1 MYATGLSKTIVDSA
15 AEVLETMCFACVLG
29 LAEPEALAE
38 RDNISS
44 TVRFAG
50 DLAGSMSVTVPQPY
64 ARNLASSFLGITEVE
79 VSPLVT
85 RQFVSEL
92 TNMICG
98 CVLTGL
104 DSQGA
109 FQLFTPTVQQAPGVR
124 VVPEPVSGPWI
135 VRPEPVT
142 AVGDP
147 AAEESSPAADA
158 GEAPGPRCLHV
169 LDTGDGVIAVGLQ
182 LETADERRQ

>member
-29 LAEPEALAE
+29 LAEPEVLPGN
-38 RDNISS
+38 DNVSS

-109 FQLFTPTVQQAPGVR
+109 FQLFTPTMQAPGVR

-135 VRPEPVT
+135 VRPESGA
-142 AVGDP
+142 AVGD
-147 AAEESSPAADA
+147 ALAEESSPAAE
-158 GEAPGPRCLHV
+158 GETPGTRCLHV

>member
-1 MYATGLSKTIVDSA
+1 
-15 AEVLETMCFACVLG
+15 VLG
-29 LAEPEALAE
+29 LAESDALPAH
-38 RDNISS
+38 DNISS

-50 DLAGSMSVTVPQPY
+50 DLAGSMSVTVPNPY
-64 ARNLASSFLGITEVE
+64 ARSLASSFLGITEAE
-79 VSPLVT
+79 VSPLIT

-109 FQLFTPTVQQAPGVR
+109 FQLFAPGM
-124 VVPEPVSGPWI
+124 ETASASS
-135 VRPEPVT
+135 RPNQI
-142 AVGDP
+142 
-147 AAEESSPAADA
+147 SPAAAAPGKPADDRGA
-158 GEAPGPRCLHV
+158 GESAGTHCMRV

-182 LETADERRQ
+182 LEADR

>member
-1 MYATGLSKTIVDSA
+1 MHATGLSKTIVDSA

-29 LAEPEALAE
+29 LAEPEELPGN
-38 RDNISS
+38 DNVSS

-64 ARNLASSFLGITEVE
+64 ARNLASSFLGITEAE

-109 FQLFTPTVQQAPGVR
+109 FQLFTPTMGQVAGVR
-124 VVPEPVSGPWI
+124 VVPNPVSGPWT
-135 VRPEPVT
+135 VKPEP
-142 AVGDP
+142 AGAAP
-147 AAEESSPAADA
+147 AEEISPAADA
-158 GEAPGPRCLHV
+158 GEAPGARCSHV
-169 LDTGDGVIAVGLQ
+169 LDTGDGFIAVGLQ
-182 LETADERRQ
+182 LETGDERRE

>member
-1 MYATGLSKTIVDSA
+1 MYANGLSKTVVDSA
-15 AEVLETMCFACVLG
+15 SEVLETMCFACVLG
-29 LAEPEALAE
+29 LVEPEALAD
-38 RDNISS
+38 RNNISS

-50 DLAGSMSVTVPQPY
+50 DLAGSMSVTVPHPY
-64 ARNLASSFLGITEVE
+64 ARSLASSFLGITEAE

-109 FQLFTPTVQQAPGVR
+109 FQLFSPTVDQPAGGTVAA
-124 VVPEPVSGPWI
+124 SGAAGESLP
-135 VRPEPVT
+135 P
-142 AVGDP
+142 AP
-147 AAEESSPAADA
+147 AAEDSTSADA
-158 GEAPGPRCLHV
+158 KAAFAGGPACLHV
-169 LDTGDGVIAVGLQ
+169 LDTGDGVIAVELQ
-182 LETADERRQ
+182 LETADERRE